1 MTCAVIG
8 TPASK
13 RCGGAAKVL
22 PSIRTTSIIEPP
34 VRNGGSLSS
43 TS

>member
-34 VRNGGSLSS
+34 VRNGGSLSR